1 MSYDDHDRC
10 RRCGGIDDGHPRIE
24 CDRRNAARQPLKSA
38 VFPTPAELR
47 SRIELED
54 SAAVQALTESLAAH
68 LTREWT
74 PSGRA
79 VTAALGKEPQRVVET
94 VVARLAAS
102 GWRAT
107 YHDDQREGRW
117 LSIEAM

>member
-1 MSYDDHDRC
+1 MTYTK
-10 RRCGGIDDGHPRIE
+10 PF
-24 CDRRNAARQPLKSA
+24 L
-38 VFPTPAELR
+38 TPAELR
-47 SRIELED
+47 SFID
-54 SAAVQALTESLAAH
+54 VTDAAAVQALTESLEAH
-68 LTREWT
+68 LTREWA

-94 VVARLAAS
+94 VIARLAAS